1 MPATVRELLSA
12 IEARLDEPTARGLAA
27 AVGRALRD
35 GELTGGERLP
45 PIRTVAREL
54 ALSPTTVSAAWSILA
69 RAGAIRTAGRN
80 GTIVAEQAQP
90 AEGRIRRVVD
100 PRAQFALDLSTG
112 VPDVAL
118 LPSLTTALQ
127 VLSTAGASESYLED
141 PVLPEL
147 QELILEDWPT
157 PASSLAIVD
166 GAMDAVELVVRSQL
180 QYGDTVVVE
189 HPEFPPA
196 LDIFEAAGV
205 GVIGV
210 RLDDEGVV
218 PAELEAALAKGPRA
232 FFLQPRAHNP
242 TGISTTPRRAE
253 ELARV
258 LEEAP
263 SPVLVVEDDSAG
275 AISTSP
281 DVSLGAFLPERTVHI
296 RSFGK
301 SHGPDLRLA
310 AVSGPDEVLAGIAR
324 LRQLGQ
330 GWSSR
335 LLQRV
340 LLELLSDDA
349 AVAQVAAARTTYAE
363 RRAAF
368 CAVLRRHDIEVTG
381 RDGLNVWVPVRD
393 ESAALVRLASL
404 GIGVMPGGPFQ
415 VFPGEG
421 AFVRVTVGLLDEE
434 LDELDEVAER
444 VAEAAQMGAWR
455 SRVR

>member
-1 MPATVRELLSA
+1 MRELLSA

-112 VPDVAL
+112 VPDMAL

-127 VLSTAGASESYLED
+127 ALSKAGAAESYLED

-147 QELILEDWPT
+147 QERILADWPT

-166 GAMDAVELVVRSQL
+166 GAMDAVELVVRAQL

-210 RLDDEGVV
+210 RLDDEGVI

-253 ELARV
+253 ELAQV
-258 LEEAP
+258 LAP
-263 SPVLVVEDDSAG
+263 SSVLVVEDDSAG

-281 DVSLGAFLPERTVHI
+281 DVSLGAFLPERTVHV

-340 LLELLSDDA
+340 LLELLSDEA
-349 AVAQVAAARTTYAE
+349 AIAQVAAARTTYAE

-368 CAVLRRHDIEVTG
+368 CAVLRGHDIEVTG

-421 AFVRVTVGLLDEE
+421 AHVRVTVGLLDDDLE
-434 LDELDEVAER
+434 DVAER
-444 VAEAAQMGAWR
+444 VAEAAQMGSWH

>member
-1 MPATVRELLSA
+1 MREVLSA
-12 IEARLDEPTARGLAA
+12 IEARLDEPTARGLAT
-27 AVGRALRD
+27 AVGRVLRD
-35 GELTGGERLP
+35 GELSGGDRLP

-80 GTIVAEQAQP
+80 GTIVAEQAQQP

-100 PRAQFALDLSTG
+100 PRAHFALDLSTG
-112 VPDVAL
+112 VPDDAL
-118 LPSLTTALQ
+118 LPSLTTALRT
-127 VLSTAGASESYLED
+127 LSRAGASESYLED

-147 QELILEDWPT
+147 QERILADWPM
-157 PASSLAIVD
+157 PASTLAIVD

-180 QYGDTVVVE
+180 RYGDTVVVE
-189 HPEFPPA
+189 HPEFPPV

-218 PAELEAALAKGPRA
+218 PAELAAALERGPRA

-242 TGISTTPRRAE
+242 TGICTSARRAE

-258 LEEAP
+258 LAAAP
-263 SPVLVVEDDSAG
+263 QPVLVVEDDSAG
-275 AISTSP
+275 AISSAP
-281 DVSLGAFLPERTVHI
+281 DVSLGAHLPERTVHV

-310 AVSGPDEVLAGIAR
+310 AVSGPDDVLAGIAR

-340 LLELLSDDA
+340 LLHLLSDDA
-349 AVAQVAAARTTYAE
+349 AIAEVVHARETYAA

-368 CAVLRRHDIEVTG
+368 CEVLGEHGVVVPG
-381 RDGLNVWVPVRD
+381 RDGLNVWVPVAD
-393 ESAALVRLASL
+393 EAAALLRLASQ
-404 GIGVMPGGPFQ
+404 GIGVLPGGPFQ
-415 VFPGEG
+415 VFAGDG
-421 AFVRVTVGLLDEE
+421 AHVRVTVGALDRE
-434 LDELDEVAER
+434 LVHVAER
-444 VAEAAQMGAWR
+444 VAEAARLGAWH
-455 SRVR
+455 SRLR